1 MLLSSILLGAA
12 ALSGVFGIPAPAAEP
27 EPTKSLSVVEKR
39 KNFWFAGVNE
49 SGAEFGTGNIPGTKG
64 TDYTWPLTSSVDVFR
79 IHPHHRRGLTF
90 VRERLVPSTLYS
102 GVNSAYLAD
111 MKTLVTHITNSM
123 TVAAMQ
129 SSVPKILVLP
139 LSSAI
144 LFPHIQINFLSGRY
158 YGSVIT
164 DTSGFQAFWK
174 TVATQ
179 FASNS
184 HVIFDTN
191 NEYHDMDNALVGKL
205 NQAAINGIR
214 SAGATSQTIF
224 VEGNSYTGAW
234 TWVSSG
240 TSTAMGALTD
250 PNNNIIY
257 EMHQYLDSDG
267 SGTSSTC
274 VSTTIGKER
283 LAAATAWLK
292 SNGKNGILGETA
304 AGSNS
309 VCISAITGM
318 LEYMKEN
325 NDVWR
330 GWLLWGG
337 GPWWGSYMFSVEPP
351 SGTQYT
357 GVVPS
362 VLKYI

>member
-1 MLLSSILLGAA
+1 M
-12 ALSGVFGIPAPAAEP
+12 
-27 EPTKSLSVVEKR
+27 
-39 KNFWFAGVNE
+39 
-49 SGAEFGTGNIPGTKG
+49 
-64 TDYTWPLTSSVDVFR
+64 
-79 IHPHHRRGLTF
+79 
-90 VRERLVPSTLYS
+90 ERLVPSSLTN
-102 GVNSAYLAD
+102 GVDSTYLAD
-111 MKTLVTHITNSM
+111 LQTLVNHITNNGGY
-123 TVAAMQ
+123 AAICAQ
-129 SSVPKILVLP
+129 
-139 LSSAI
+139 
-144 LFPHIQINFLSGRY
+144 NFGRY
-158 YGSVIT
+158 YGNVIT
-164 DTSGFQAFWK
+164 DTSGFQSFWK

-179 FASNS
+179 FQSNS

-191 NEYHDMDNALVGKL
+191 NEYHDMDNTLVYQL

-214 SAGATSQTIF
+214 AAGATSQTIF

-240 TSTAMGALTD
+240 TSTTMAELTD
-250 PNNNIIY
+250 PNDNVIY

-274 VSTTIGKER
+274 VSSTIGSER

-309 VCISAITGM
+309 VCISALEDM
-318 LEYMKEN
+318 LSYMKTN

-337 GPWWGSYMFSVEPP
+337 GPWWGSYIFSMEPP
-351 SGTQYT
+351 SGTQYV
-357 GVVPS
+357 GVMPS
-362 VLKYI
+362 VLQYI